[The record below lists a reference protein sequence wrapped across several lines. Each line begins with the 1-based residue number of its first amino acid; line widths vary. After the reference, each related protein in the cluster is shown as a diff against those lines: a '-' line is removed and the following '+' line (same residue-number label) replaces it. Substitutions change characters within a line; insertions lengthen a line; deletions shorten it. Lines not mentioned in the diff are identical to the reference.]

1 MVVKEFKLSTLCLLY
16 LNNQLQ
22 FSEVERFTDS
32 EVKFYLENN
41 LPVNAEIIEGRDDN
55 LVIIAP
61 KFLIYAIQ
69 ECELYRNNLV
79 RAVVFNEYE
88 YLNYKNY
95 KL

>member
-41 LPVNAEIIEGRDDN
+41 LPVNAEIIEGIDDN

-88 YLNYKNY
+88 YLSYKNY